1 MHKQLVNQCTIH
13 LSLIPKG
20 PILIKSGRQGS
31 DPTKADM
38 EFVETYQN
46 GEKTVY
52 LPGSSLKG
60 AIRAHA
66 ERIVRT
72 VGGDRQTSN
81 GIWANDSTTRDRYA
95 NRHVNSFTG
104 DTAYK
109 TSSFTEQMF
118 GNTSLAS
125 RIRIEDAYSSVSPI
139 LEERNGVAIDRVLG
153 SAASSALFN
162 YQVCTSGKFETRIHI
177 RNFSLAQLGLLG
189 LVLRDLNDGWF
200 AIGFG
205 KSRGLGNV
213 SVEYHS
219 AIVQYPGCELLKGE
233 ERKDDKI
240 SPLGTSNV
248 GPWWYRELL
257 GAGEF
262 LGDPDAA
269 NSSNSYRF
277 PYPDK
282 QVTPVGATSGRFG
295 FGVQMEWISQ
305 VQVESLFETC
315 VKGWKQVLQPVGG
328 KR

>member
-13 LSLIPKG
+13 LSLLPKG

-72 VGGDRQTSN
+72 VGSDHKTDN
-81 GIWANDSTTRDRYA
+81 GIWANDSTTRDRNA
-95 NRHVNSFTG
+95 NKHVDSSTG
-104 DTAYK
+104 AKTYK

-118 GNTSLAS
+118 GNTALAS
-125 RIRIEDAYSSVSPI
+125 RIRIEDAYSSVAPV

-189 LVLRDLNDGWF
+189 LVLRDLNEGWF

-205 KSRGLGNV
+205 KSRGLGYV
-213 SVEYHS
+213 GVEYHS
-219 AIVQYPGCELLKGE
+219 AIVQYPGCELVEGE

-240 SPLGTSNV
+240 FPLGTSNL
-248 GPWWYRELL
+248 GPWRYIELL

-262 LGDPDAA
+262 LGDSNAA
-269 NSSNSYRF
+269 NRSNPYEF
-277 PYPDK
+277 PYPDR
-282 QVTPVGATSGRFG
+282 QTTPVGAKPGRLG
-295 FGVQMEWISQ
+295 FGVQMEWVGQ
-305 VQVESLFETC
+305 VQVDSLFESC
-315 VKGWKQVLQPVGG
+315 VKGWKHVL
-328 KR
+328 

>member
-13 LSLIPKG
+13 LSLIPQG
-20 PILIKSGRQGS
+20 PILIKSGRQGA

-38 EFVETYQN
+38 EFVETYRQ
-46 GEKTVY
+46 GEKTIY

-72 VGGDRQTSN
+72 VGGDNSRSR
-81 GIWANDSTTRDRYA
+81 GVWANDSTGQDSRHIPKKKPDGRNADGIDVYA
-95 NRHVNSFTG
+95 
-104 DTAYK
+104 A
-109 TSSFTEQMF
+109 SSFTEQMF

-125 RIRIEDAYSSVSPI
+125 RIRIEDAYSTEPLL

-153 SAASSALFN
+153 SASPSALFN
-162 YQVCTSGKFETRIHI
+162 YQVCTSGKFETRIHL

-219 AIVQYPGCELLKGE
+219 AVVQYPACEM
-233 ERKDDKI
+233 RDDKVYL
-240 SPLGTSNV
+240 LGNPNA
-248 GPWWYRELL
+248 GPWQQDDLL

-262 LGDPDAA
+262 LGRGNP
-269 NSSNSYRF
+269 YQF

-282 QVTPVGATSGRFG
+282 QRGCPVHSKPAFMD
-295 FGVQMEWISQ
+295 FGVEMKWPKQYGVEDLFRRAVKNWKVA
-305 VQVESLFETC
+305 VQPQ
-315 VKGWKQVLQPVGG
+315 GAG
-328 KR
+328 R

>member
-13 LSLIPKG
+13 LSLIPQG
-20 PILIKSGRQGS
+20 PLLIKSGRQGA

-38 EFVETYQN
+38 EFVETYHD
-46 GEKTVY
+46 GEKRIY

-72 VGGDRQTSN
+72 VGSDQPTSK
-81 GIWANDSTTRDRYA
+81 GVWANDSTSRDRYA
-95 NRHVNSFTG
+95 NRHVDSSTG
-104 DTAYK
+104 VTTYQ

-125 RIRIEDAYSSVSPI
+125 RIRIEDASATVEPV
-139 LEERNGVAIDRVLG
+139 LEERNGIAIDRVLG
-153 SAASSALFN
+153 SQSGSALFN
-162 YQVCTSGKFETRIHI
+162 YEVCTSGKFETRIHL

-189 LVLRDLNDGWF
+189 LVLRDLHEGWF

-219 AIVQYPGCELLKGE
+219 AIVQYPGCELRG
-233 ERKDDKI
+233 DDI
-240 SPLGTSNV
+240 HPLGRRETQ
-248 GPWWYRELL
+248 PWKKNDLL

-262 LGDPDAA
+262 LGKHNA
-269 NSSNSYRF
+269 YGF
-277 PYPDK
+277 PHKDK
-282 QVTPVGATSGRFG
+282 QSGCPVSVESSAFG
-295 FGVQMEWISQ
+295 FGVEMKWPKQYGVEDLFRRSVENWKTR
-305 VQVESLFETC
+305 VQAQGAT
-315 VKGWKQVLQPVGG
+315 
-328 KR
+328 R